1 MKVVVIN
8 GSPRRG
14 GVVSQMLGHVVA
26 ALPQDCTVES
36 LTVCDLR
43 VRPCTG
49 CMRCRSLGRVV
60 VGRSS
65 SRASRRRVERAS
77 SSVGR
82 PSLGYGTVRTSSSS
96 TVYGSTV
103 VRRLR
108 YGTYVVVVDGGR
120 DGRGR
125 TGYGTVPVGTG
136 VADDGTN
143 GRYGRRS

>member
-49 CMRCRSLGRVV
+49 CGAGRW
-60 VGRSS
+60 
-65 SRASRRRVERAS
+65 AAACFRRTT
-77 SSVGR
+77 
-82 PSLGYGTVRTSSSS
+82 PTVSP
-96 TVYGSTV
+96 G
-103 VRRLR
+103 
-108 YGTYVVVVDGGR
+108 
-120 DGRGR
+120 
-125 TGYGTVPVGTG
+125 
-136 VADDGTN
+136 
-143 GRYGRRS
+143 